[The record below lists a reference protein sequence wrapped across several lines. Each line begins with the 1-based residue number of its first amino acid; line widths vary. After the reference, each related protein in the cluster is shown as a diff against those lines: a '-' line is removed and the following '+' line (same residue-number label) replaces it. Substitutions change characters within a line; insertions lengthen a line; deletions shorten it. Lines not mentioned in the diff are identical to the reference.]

1 MRAIREVETGST
13 IFVQSCVRMMSAAWI
28 KLQMV
33 ESSAGSRRPRAT
45 MASISGIAY
54 SMRYTIASDIGMA
67 FELGI
72 KTVMQGLSPKE
83 DGKPQ
88 VPNSHDLLA
97 DLWEGV
103 PEDIRSEI
111 DASAASWV
119 GNVFGPD
126 NAAKV
131 LPFSRYLGKHTDF
144 LNRVVDNRYAIE
156 PDQGRG
162 LFRSIVRFVTMP
174 ISPIVQE
181 RYNGSDIVDGAGVL
195 MSYWWAIMKKA
206 GELRW
211 EEERC
216 EADET
221 LAADRDDAWN
231 LVDRA
236 VNQMLGNLK
245 IMTREERQ
253 EELLRSFTQYT
264 Q

>member
-119 GNVFGPD
+119 GNVFG
-126 NAAKV
+126 
-131 LPFSRYLGKHTDF
+131 R
-144 LNRVVDNRYAIE
+144 
-156 PDQGRG
+156 
-162 LFRSIVRFVTMP
+162 TMP
-174 ISPIVQE
+174 RRCCHFPDTWESTLIFSIGLSTTGMPSSRTKVE
-181 RYNGSDIVDGAGVL
+181 ACSGPSSD
-195 MSYWWAIMKKA
+195 S
-206 GELRW
+206 
-211 EEERC
+211 
-216 EADET
+216 
-221 LAADRDDAWN
+221 
-231 LVDRA
+231 
-236 VNQMLGNLK
+236 
-245 IMTREERQ
+245 
-253 EELLRSFTQYT
+253 
-264 Q
+264 

>member
-1 MRAIREVETGST
+1 M
-13 IFVQSCVRMMSAAWI
+13 
-28 KLQMV
+28 
-33 ESSAGSRRPRAT
+33 
-45 MASISGIAY
+45 
-54 SMRYTIASDIGMA
+54 
-67 FELGI
+67 
-72 KTVMQGLSPKE
+72 
-83 DGKPQ
+83 
-88 VPNSHDLLA
+88 
-97 DLWEGV
+97 
-103 PEDIRSEI
+103 
-111 DASAASWV
+111 
-119 GNVFGPD
+119 
-126 NAAKV
+126 
-131 LPFSRYLGKHTDF
+131 
-144 LNRVVDNRYAIE
+144 
-156 PDQGRG
+156 
-162 LFRSIVRFVTMP
+162 TMP